1 MADIIEK
8 QANEISETEKLKIE
22 NERIA
27 RELDEAKRKEELILQ
42 QKQNELLKQQLLEK
56 NAELEKLNT
65 KLPPWAQRLR
75 DKGVNEKNINS
86 SFGKAK
92 CAEVLNEYINRG
104 GIEEKIEDDKF
115 YNEWRLKQ
123 KESKK

>member
-65 KLPPWAQRLR
+65 KLPP
-75 DKGVNEKNINS
+75 
-86 SFGKAK
+86 
-92 CAEVLNEYINRG
+92 
-104 GIEEKIEDDKF
+104 
-115 YNEWRLKQ
+115 
-123 KESKK
+123 